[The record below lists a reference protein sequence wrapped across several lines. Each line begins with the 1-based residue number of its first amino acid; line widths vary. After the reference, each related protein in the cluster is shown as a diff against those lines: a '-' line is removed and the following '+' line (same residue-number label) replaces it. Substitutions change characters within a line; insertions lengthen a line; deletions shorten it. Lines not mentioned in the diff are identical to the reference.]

1 MALSLGAA
9 GKPSVLHA
17 VVMGA
22 IVLLALAFWR
32 PGNSDRTAHHRRRR
46 LFGGGRRVERRTAGS
61 TLMVSVEINVA
72 RPPTTAPSRQRCAD
86 PPHQPRWWRPD
97 GWGGPARSRQEA
109 GQAAPA

>member
-46 LFGGGRRVERRTAGS
+46 LFGGG
-61 TLMVSVEINVA
+61 
-72 RPPTTAPSRQRCAD
+72 
-86 PPHQPRWWRPD
+86 
-97 GWGGPARSRQEA
+97 
-109 GQAAPA
+109 